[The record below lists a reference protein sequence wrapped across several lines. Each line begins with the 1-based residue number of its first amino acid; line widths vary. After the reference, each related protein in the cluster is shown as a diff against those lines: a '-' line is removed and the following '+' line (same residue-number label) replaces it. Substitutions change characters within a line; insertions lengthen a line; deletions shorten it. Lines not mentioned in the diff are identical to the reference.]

1 MINQNT
7 KSSYKNPELDESLQ
21 DSALNNRGGNNW
33 GTETFISLN
42 HFGTPKEKINVDSY
56 LNDFSSYWALH
67 EKKLWI
73 IFSFCLLYLA
83 MKLLGS

>member
-1 MINQNT
+1 MNRPVNKNY
-7 KSSYKNPELDESLQ
+7 KSPELDEDHQ
-21 DSALNNRGGNNW
+21 ESALKNRGGNNW
-33 GTETFISLN
+33 GTETFVSLN
-42 HFGTPKEKINVDSY
+42 HFGTPSERISVDSY
-56 LNDFSSYWALH
+56 LNDFAGYWSLH

>member
-7 KSSYKNPELDESLQ
+7 KSSYKNPELDEPLQ
-21 DSALNNRGGNNW
+21 DSALLHRGGNNW
-33 GTETFISLN
+33 GTETFIHVN
-42 HFGTPKEKINVDSY
+42 HQGTPIHRINSDAY
-56 LNDFSSYWALH
+56 FNDFAGYWAIH

-73 IFSFCLLYLA
+73 VLAFCLLFLT